1 MWYNGSIW
9 KITDKIGGGK
19 SIATGNE
26 SINDKWSGGA
36 KARFFPSEEYSKDA
50 LFRLA
55 VAYQGSQDNENAIR
69 LFDQFV
75 KKFPDDKMV
84 AEAYLS
90 MGDLSIS
97 GLQPDEQPTIE
108 QINVLGKITSLSGRK
123 LRRLISDATFNEGGF
138 IERVAENPEG
148 VVEHYLSFDKNKD
161 ELLQSRI

>member
-1 MWYNGSIW
+1 ML
-9 KITDKIGGGK
+9 
-19 SIATGNE
+19 E
-26 SINDKWSGGA
+26 
-36 KARFFPSEEYSKDA
+36 ARFFPSEEYSKDA

-97 GLQPDEQPTIE
+97 GLQPDEQPT
-108 QINVLGKITSLSGRK
+108 K
-123 LRRLISDATFNEGGF
+123 
-138 IERVAENPEG
+138 
-148 VVEHYLSFDKNKD
+148 
-161 ELLQSRI
+161 SRANQ